1 MTILIDTRE
10 QKPLKFVISYET
22 KISKIVRTTLKV
34 GDYGCQF
41 NDGYIPP
48 VFFERKSINDLFG
61 TLGKG
66 YIRFKKE
73 INRCIEAKV
82 NMIIV
87 IEGSYSDV
95 LKGTKYSTLEGITI
109 IRKLITIWIRHGIAY
124 KFCSNRKEMASHITQ
139 ICIGLGKERLRKLN
153 KKRL

>member
-10 QKPLKFVISYET
+10 QNPLKFVISYET
-22 KISKIVRTTLKV
+22 KISDIRRTTLEI
-34 GDYGCQF
+34 GDYQVEF
-41 NDGYIPP
+41 SDGHIPK
-48 VFFERKSINDLFG
+48 VTFERKSIGDIFG
-61 TLGKG
+61 TLGTG
-66 YIRFKKE
+66 YRRFKKE
-73 INRCIEAKV
+73 INRCIEARY

-95 LKGTKYSTLEGITI
+95 LKGTRYSTLEGITI
-109 IRKLITIWIRHGIAY
+109 IRKLITIWIRHGVAY

-139 ICIGLGKERLRKLN
+139 IFIGLGKERLRKLN